1 MKKIEAYKVGSKIF
15 ESKEQAEKYEN
26 DVKLALDISNF
37 VEHHFT
43 YGMSTDMILETIIEN
58 IEELKQIIK

>member
-15 ESKEQAEKYEN
+15 ETEKEAKKYEK

-43 YGMSTDMILETIIEN
+43 YGMSTDMIKETLCEN
-58 IEELKQIIK
+58 IEELKEILK